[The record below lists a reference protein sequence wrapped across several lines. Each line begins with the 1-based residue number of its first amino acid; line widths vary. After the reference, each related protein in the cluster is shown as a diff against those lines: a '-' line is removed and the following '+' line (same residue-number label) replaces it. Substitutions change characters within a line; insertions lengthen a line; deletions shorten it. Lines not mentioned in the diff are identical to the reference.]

1 MEINC
6 RILCDRSFF
15 FFQSSFFW
23 REVDLTNKRLVR
35 SHEGSGGGGPTAARY
50 FSRNTWVTWPHRK
63 IKKKKPLRCGVAA
76 KTWKKKACRGIR
88 LRGKAAKQGSEARA
102 LMMNIGTFPPFAY
115 LSDYYPLYLLKALRY
130 LDAYIVKFAD
140 EDLIWTWKGIKSRT

>member
-6 RILCDRSFF
+6 RSLCDRSFF

-50 FSRNTWVTWPHRK
+50 FFAEH
-63 IKKKKPLRCGVAA
+63 L
-76 KTWKKKACRGIR
+76 
-88 LRGKAAKQGSEARA
+88 
-102 LMMNIGTFPPFAY
+102 GTLLAFAY
-115 LSDYYPLYLLKALRY
+115 LLDYYPLYLLKVLRY

-140 EDLIWTWKGIKSRT
+140 GDLIRK

>member
-50 FSRNTWVTWPHRK
+50 FSRNTWVTWPQRK
-63 IKKKKPLRCGVAA
+63 IKKKKSLFGVGWLRRHG
-76 KTWKKKACRGIR
+76 KACRGIR
-88 LRGKAAKQGSEARA
+88 LRGKAARQGSEARA
-102 LMMNIGTFPPFAY
+102 LRMNVGTFPPFAY
-115 LSDYYPLYLLKALRY
+115 FLHYYPLYLLKVLRY

-140 EDLIWTWKGIKSRT
+140 EDLIRKWRGIKSRT